1 MQPFGTGRLFSTCGS
16 IVGCPRNGKC
26 IAGNARRPGV
36 TQNGSPS
43 LRTRP
48 RATDRQI
55 YTIGCRPHLG
65 LDSRIA
71 HPHIFQAV
79 AADVTA
85 GSERT
90 AFPLAQALWS

>member
-1 MQPFGTGRLFSTCGS
+1 MYRGQCPTA
-16 IVGCPRNGKC
+16 GCDSKRK
-26 IAGNARRPGV
+26 
-36 TQNGSPS
+36 SKS
-43 LRTRP
+43 RTRP

-71 HPHIFQAV
+71 HPHILQAV